1 MAVKRD
7 LASKI
12 GILAAVPT
20 FAECSRPVVA
30 DLAAAAAWLDA
41 EAGRL
46 LFEIGDGGDCLLVV
60 VEGDIRLSVPSSEG
74 KEITIASVGPGGMF
88 GEIATLDGGGRTA
101 RATATRDSRLL
112 TIKRSDL
119 VRLMERHWPLAE
131 RMLALVCAHLRRTT
145 TQIEE
150 LSFVAAPSRIARGL
164 LRAAGIEADA
174 VENGAIIQVTQREL
188 AERAGV
194 SRESTNRVLRD
205 FERQGAL
212 RLATGRIVVADAN
225 LLRRLALSTAG

>member
-1 MAVKRD
+1 VAKRD

-12 GILAAVPT
+12 DILAAVPT
-20 FAECSRPVVA
+20 FAGCSRAAIA
-30 DLAAAAAWLDA
+30 DLAGAAAWLDA
-41 EAGRL
+41 EAGGL
-46 LFEIGDGGDCLLVV
+46 LFEIGDRGDSLLVV
-60 VEGDIRLSVPSSEG
+60 VDGEIRLSVPSSEG
-74 KEITIASVGPGGMF
+74 KEITIASVGAGGMF

-101 RATATRDSRLL
+101 RATASRASQLL

-119 VRLMERHWPLAE
+119 MRLMEHHWPLAE
-131 RMLALVCAHLRRTT
+131 RMLALVCTHLRRTT

-164 LRAAGIEADA
+164 LRATGIEADA
-174 VENGAIIQVTQREL
+174 VENGAMIDVTQRDL
-188 AERAGV
+188 AERAGI
-194 SRESTNRVLRD
+194 SRESANRVLRD

-212 RLATGRIVVADAN
+212 RLSTGRIVVTDAA